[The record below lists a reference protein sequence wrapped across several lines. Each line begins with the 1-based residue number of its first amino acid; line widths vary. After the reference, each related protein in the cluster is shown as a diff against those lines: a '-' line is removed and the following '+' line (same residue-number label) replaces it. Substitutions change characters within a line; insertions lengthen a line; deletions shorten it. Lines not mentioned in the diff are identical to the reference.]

1 MKIGDENMGNNISLK
16 RKYADASNHKSI
28 TKCKYKNKE
37 FNNEEFVGN
46 ISYLEIKEVKDEWYV
61 DIEKRCVLAKGY
73 FWLEIYPKD
82 ENFCITAIFDE
93 NKKIV
98 EWYIDISRR
107 LGVENTVPYED
118 DLYLDVVIVHDG
130 RKHLLDEDEL
140 NEAYENNI
148 ISKDEFDMAYEIANK
163 MLKIKD
169 EDIEKLREFSYKYL
183 EILEN

>member
-1 MKIGDENMGNNISLK
+1 MEANKSLK

-46 ISYLEIKEVKDEWYV
+46 ISYLEIEEVKDEWYV
-61 DIEKRCVLAKGY
+61 DVEKRCVLKKGL

-98 EWYIDISRR
+98 EWYIDISRK
-107 LGVENTVPYED
+107 LGVENKVPYED
-118 DLYLDVVIVHDG
+118 DLFLDVVIVHDG

-140 NEAYENNI
+140 KEAYENNI

-163 MLKIKD
+163 MLNIK
-169 EDIEKLREFSYKYL
+169 EKDIERLREFSYKYL
-183 EILEN
+183 EILGN